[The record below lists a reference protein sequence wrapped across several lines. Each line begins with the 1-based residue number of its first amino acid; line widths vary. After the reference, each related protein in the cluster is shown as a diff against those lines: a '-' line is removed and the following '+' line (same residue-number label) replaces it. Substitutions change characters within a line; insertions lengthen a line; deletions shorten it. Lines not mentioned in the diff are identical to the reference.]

1 MLDIYEDILTNS
13 IVNTVNQYTGLK
25 AYKICKEAALIN
37 SVYGRILSSTNN
49 FNVNNYNNL
58 DIKKQ

>member
-1 MLDIYEDILTNS
+1 
-13 IVNTVNQYTGLK
+13 
-25 AYKICKEAALIN
+25 LIN

-58 DIKKQ
+58 DIKKQW